1 VTSRPDAAPRTLH
14 DDIGLLGG
22 LLGEVIQTQER
33 PEAFALEER
42 ARTLGK
48 ALRSGEEPAGERL
61 AALVAGLSVEDAT
74 VLVRA
79 FTSYFRLVNLAEDNE
94 RVRRIRAR
102 ERKEFPAPRRGS
114 LREAIGII
122 AARGTSSDGLREL
135 LAQAEIRLV
144 LTAHPT
150 EARRRTTVAK
160 LARIFAAIRELDDRN
175 VDAEEFARTRAR
187 LASTIQELWSS
198 DEIRAISPTPLDEVR
213 AGLVYFHST
222 LLEAVPRLYREL
234 EDAVEGAY
242 PGARIVVPPL
252 LSFGSW
258 IGGDRDGNPNITA
271 AVTLQALALMRQTAL
286 DFLERR
292 VGQLAER
299 VSVSSLVTER
309 APLLEPVLEAGAE
322 RFPRLAKELARRN
335 PQEPYRRFFALARER
350 LRATGEGE
358 AEGYADA
365 GELLADLRLAQRAL
379 HAQRADWIAAGDLHD
394 VIRQVEVFGFHIAP
408 LDIRE
413 HADRHRQTVGELLA
427 WRGDESDYQGLDQ
440 AARQSLLGRALADSR
455 SLTPADPAALSPAA
469 REVVDT
475 FTMLRHAL
483 SDGHRGALGSYVISG
498 AAAPSDM
505 LEVLLLMKEAGLA
518 AAGGGPAP
526 LPVVPLFEFGES
538 LRDAAGTM
546 ATLLEQ
552 PAYRAAL
559 SSWDDRQELMI
570 GYSDSNKDVGYLA
583 SSWAV
588 RRAQTELAELM
599 RAHGVRFTFFHGRG
613 GSLGRGGGPTNV
625 AILAQPPG
633 TVEGRIKLT
642 EQGEVVA
649 AKYSTPEIAHR
660 ELELIAGASLVSR
673 LLPQPT
679 AERLPV
685 FEQLLERMAD
695 RSREVY
701 RDLVYGHPGLERF
714 FEEATPIEEIARL
727 RLGSRPARRGGSARI
742 EELRAI
748 PWVFSWTQA
757 RIILPGWYGLGS
769 ALAQALEQAGLSLLQ
784 EMDRDWPFFAAV
796 LSNAEMAL
804 AKADLTIG
812 ERYADLVEDET
823 LREAIW
829 TPIRAEYERTREL
842 VLAVTGQARLLD
854 RTPVLQ
860 RSIERRNPYVDPLSF
875 IQVELLRR
883 LRTDDDSEE
892 LVRAMLLT
900 INGIAGGLRNTG

>member
-1 VTSRPDAAPRTLH
+1 MTASRTLH

-22 LLGEVIQTQER
+22 LLGEVIQAQER
-33 PEAFALEER
+33 TEAFALEER

-48 ALRSGEEPAGERL
+48 ALRSGEETAAGDL

-79 FTSYFRLVNLAEDNE
+79 FTGYFRVVNLAEDNE

-102 ERKEFPAPRRGS
+102 ERRELPAPRRGS

-122 AARGTSSDGLREL
+122 AARGTSPEALREL

-160 LARIFAAIRELDDRN
+160 LARIFAAIRELDERD
-175 VDAEEFARTRAR
+175 VDAEQLARTRAR

-198 DEIRAISPTPLDEVR
+198 DEIRAVSPTPLDEVR

-234 EDAVEGAY
+234 EEAVEGAY
-242 PGARIVVPPL
+242 PGAGIVVPPL

-258 IGGDRDGNPNITA
+258 IGGDRDGNPNVTA
-271 AVTLQALALMRQTAL
+271 AVTLEALGLMRQTAL

-292 VGQLAER
+292 VERLAER

-309 APLLEPVLEAGAE
+309 APLLDAVLKAGAE
-322 RFPRLAKELARRN
+322 RFPELAKDLERRN
-335 PQEPYRRFFALARER
+335 PEEPYRRFFALARER
-350 LRATGEGE
+350 LRATQDGR
-358 AEGYADA
+358 AEGYGQAA
-365 GELLADLRLAQRAL
+365 ELLADLRVAERAL
-379 HAQRADWIAAGDLHD
+379 RAQRADWIADGDLHD
-394 VIRQVEVFGFHIAP
+394 VIRQVEVFGFHIAR

-413 HADRHRQTVGELLA
+413 HADRHRQAVGELLA
-427 WRGDESDYQGLDQ
+427 RRGDESDYQGLEQ
-440 AARQSLLGRALADSR
+440 AARQSLLTRALADPTA
-455 SLTPADPAALSPAA
+455 LFPADPAALSPAA
-469 REVVDT
+469 REVIGT
-475 FTMLRHAL
+475 FTMLRDAL
-483 SDGHRGALGSYVISG
+483 ADGHRGALGSYVISG
-498 AAAPSDM
+498 AAMPSDM

-518 AAGGGPAP
+518 AVGGGEAA

-538 LRDAAGTM
+538 LRDAAATM
-546 ATLLEQ
+546 AALLGQ

-559 SSWDDRQELMI
+559 SSWGDRQELMI

-583 SSWAV
+583 STWAV

-649 AKYSTPEIAHR
+649 AKYSTPEIAQR
-660 ELELIAGASLVSR
+660 ELELIAGPVLVSR
-673 LLPQPT
+673 LLPQPS
-679 AERLPV
+679 AERLRV
-685 FEQLLERMAD
+685 FEQLLERMAG
-695 RSREVY
+695 RSREAY
-701 RDLVYGHPGLERF
+701 RDLVYRNPGFERF
-714 FEEATPIEEIARL
+714 FEQATPIEEIARL
-727 RLGSRPARRGGSARI
+727 RLGSRPARRGASARI
-742 EELRAI
+742 DELRAI

-769 ALAQALEQAGLSLLQ
+769 ALAQAREEAGLPLLQ
-784 EMDRDWPFFAAV
+784 EMDRDWPFFSAL

-823 LREAIW
+823 LRAAIW
-829 TPIRAEYERTREL
+829 APIRAEYERTREL
-842 VLAVTGQARLLD
+842 VLAVTGQQRLLD
-854 RTPVLQ
+854 HTPVLQ

-883 LRTDDDSEE
+883 LRTDDSSEE

>member
-1 VTSRPDAAPRTLH
+1 MTSSRALH

-22 LLGEVIQTQER
+22 LLGEVIQAQE
-33 PEAFALEER
+33 PAGAFVLEER
-42 ARTLGK
+42 ARALGR
-48 ALRSGEEPAGERL
+48 ALRSGEGTAAERL
-61 AALVAGLSVEDAT
+61 AALVAGLSIEETT

-79 FTSYFRLVNLAEDNE
+79 FTSYFSLVNLAEDNE

-102 ERKEFPAPRRGS
+102 ARKELPAPRRGS

-122 AARGTSSDGLREL
+122 AARGTSAESLQEL

-144 LTAHPT
+144 VTAHPT

-160 LARIFAAIRELDDRN
+160 LARVFAVIRELDDRE
-175 VDAEEFARTRAR
+175 VEAEELARAR
-187 LASTIQELWSS
+187 GQLASTIQELWSS
-198 DEIRAISPTPLDEVR
+198 DEIRAVSPTALDEVR

-222 LLEAVPRLYREL
+222 LLEVVPRLYREL
-234 EDAVEGAY
+234 EDAVEGDY
-242 PGARIVVPPL
+242 PGAGIVIPPL

-258 IGGDRDGNPNITA
+258 IGGDRDGNPNVTS
-271 AVTLQALALMRQTAL
+271 AVTLQTLGLMRRMALAFLAL
-286 DFLERR
+286 R
-292 VGQLAER
+292 VGRLAER
-299 VSVSSLVTER
+299 VSVSSVVTGR
-309 APLLEPVLEAGAE
+309 AALLEPALRAGAE
-322 RFPRLAKELARRN
+322 RFPRLASELARRN
-335 PQEPYRRFFALARER
+335 AAEPYRRFFALARER

-358 AEGYADA
+358 VEGYADA
-365 GELLADLRLAQRAL
+365 AELLADLRLAERAL
-379 HAQRADWIAAGDLHD
+379 RAQRADWIVAGDLHD
-394 VIRQVEVFGFHIAP
+394 VIRQVEVFGFHIAR

-413 HADRHRQTVGELLA
+413 HATRHRQAVGDLLA
-427 WRGDESDYQGLDQ
+427 RRGDEGDYEGLDEARRQ
-440 AARQSLLGRALADSR
+440 ALLARALADPATLS
-455 SLTPADPAALSPAA
+455 PADSTSVSPAA
-469 REVVDT
+469 REVIGT
-475 FTMLRHAL
+475 FTMLRDAL
-483 SDGHRGALGSYVISG
+483 SDGYRGALGSYVISG
-498 AAAPSDM
+498 AAAPSDV

-518 AAGGGPAP
+518 AVGGGQAA
-526 LPVVPLFEFGES
+526 LPIAPLFEFGTS
-538 LRDAAGTM
+538 LRDAAATM
-546 ATLLEQ
+546 AALLER

-559 SSWDDRQELMI
+559 GSWGDRQEVMI

-583 SSWAV
+583 SAWGV
-588 RRAQTELAELM
+588 RGAQAALAELL
-599 RAHGVRFTFFHGRG
+599 RAHRVRFTFFHGRG
-613 GSLGRGGGPTNV
+613 GALGRGGGPTNV

-633 TVEGRIKLT
+633 TVESRIKLT

-660 ELELIAGASLVSR
+660 ELELVAGAALVSR

-679 AERLPV
+679 AERLRV
-685 FEQLLERMAD
+685 FEELLERMAG

-701 RDLVYGHPGLERF
+701 RDLVYRHPGFDRF
-714 FEEATPIEEIARL
+714 FEQATPIQEIARL
-727 RLGSRPARRGGSARI
+727 RLGSRPARRGGSQRI
-742 EELRAI
+742 QELRAI

-769 ALAQALEQAGLSLLQ
+769 ALAQAREEAGLAVLQ

-812 ERYADLVEDET
+812 KRYADLVEDDT

-829 TPIRAEYERTREL
+829 PRICAEYERTREL

-860 RSIERRNPYVDPLSF
+860 RSIERRNPYVDLLSF

-883 LRTDDDSEE
+883 LRSDDASEE
-892 LVRAMLLT
+892 LVRPILLT